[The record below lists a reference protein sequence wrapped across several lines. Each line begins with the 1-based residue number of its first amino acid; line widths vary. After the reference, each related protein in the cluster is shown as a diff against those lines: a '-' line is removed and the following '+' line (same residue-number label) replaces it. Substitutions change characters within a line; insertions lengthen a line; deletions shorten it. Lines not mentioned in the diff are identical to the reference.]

1 MVTLEEMKQF
11 FFLFAENELIGQYG
25 ADQGKILSES
35 FKNRFIKLYS
45 QNEEMMPDALAKEHG
60 VSPIFVIALRQTL
73 KDQQIGQPEFRRMVI
88 SIYETLLSGMTS
100 QLKAQLESS
109 PSPFESFVEWSIPG
123 GKRLYDNE
131 YFQQEILQADEKGY
145 HLDIHRCLYFE
156 IFQKNNATALAPVLC
171 DYDLIWA
178 RAIEKWA
185 RFERKETIVNG
196 DSRCTFRYY
205 PR

>member
-1 MVTLEEMKQF
+1 MATLEEMKQYF
-11 FFLFAENELIGQYG
+11 FFFAEKQLIGQFG
-25 ADQGKILSES
+25 VDQGKQLSES
-35 FKNRFIKLYS
+35 LKQLFSQLYS
-45 QNEEMMPDALAKEHG
+45 QNEDIMLDALAKEHG
-60 VSPIFVIALRQTL
+60 ISPIFVIALHQTL
-73 KDQQIGQPEFRRMVI
+73 KKQQIGQHEFKSMVI
-88 SIYETLLSGMTS
+88 SIYETMLAGMID

-109 PSPFESFVEWSIPG
+109 QSPFESFVEWSIRG
-123 GKRLYDNE
+123 GKRLYENE

-145 HLDIHRCLYFE
+145 HLDIQRCLYFE

-185 RFERKETIVNG
+185 GFERKETIVNG